1 MRTTFR
7 IVLAARAG
15 SKIYKKLAKIEKEVM
30 WSHTKFKKKGA
41 RHDDT
46 KKLGVT
52 HNFAFPVGAQVAKIA
67 QVVGEN
73 QNFEGLKNAIQILI
87 FVCRYMFLFLFA
99 AILQKCASGSSG
111 KHSFAN
117 CIFDANP

>member
-1 MRTTFR
+1 M
-7 IVLAARAG
+7 
-15 SKIYKKLAKIEKEVM
+15 E
-30 WSHTKFKKKGA
+30 
-41 RHDDT
+41 
-46 KKLGVT
+46 
-52 HNFAFPVGAQVAKIA
+52 AQVAKIA

-111 KHSFAN
+111 KHNFAN
-117 CIFDANP
+117 CIFDASSHQVPSGISFLPLARQPLVFFENHKNQVADRFGAAGRNAQGRWGEI

>member
-1 MRTTFR
+1 M
-7 IVLAARAG
+7 
-15 SKIYKKLAKIEKEVM
+15 
-30 WSHTKFKKKGA
+30 
-41 RHDDT
+41 
-46 KKLGVT
+46 
-52 HNFAFPVGAQVAKIA
+52 GAQVAKIA

-111 KHSFAN
+111 KHNFAN
-117 CIFDANP
+117 CIFDAKSVGSDFGRVHLQKSYVLPVDFACRSDPRITGNHRSPPQITAAQLQTLPIC